1 MSKEPCNRRYASGVC
16 ALVAILAICGVAL
29 GAGRPEKLVLTVTDL
44 PTGFHQTRSAVYSN
58 ASARGETG
66 KLSPG
71 RVTGWRAEY
80 ARNDRI
86 SGLLSVSSQ
95 VDVYSTAGA
104 ANAFLNVENDI
115 RNLRRFAKLAGSVTV
130 SIRRQSV
137 DRLGSESRLFLV
149 HAAQGQY
156 AVDVYVLSWRFAET
170 DAYVAG
176 LGIAGTFQS
185 SQIVALAKKQ
195 QARIRRAAG

>member
-58 ASARGETG
+58 ASAGKETG

-80 ARNDRI
+80 GRNDRI

-104 ANAFLNVENDI
+104 ASAFLNVENDI

-137 DRLGSESRLFLV
+137 GRLGSESLFLV

-176 LGIAGTFQS
+176 LGIADTFQS